1 MAGYVKGSKA
11 WYNFLR
17 ARLLIISSKLRS
29 DNISQEERDRLYNEE
44 CRIVTELEGVVL

>member
-1 MAGYVKGSKA
+1 MVGYVKGSKP

-17 ARLLIISSKLRS
+17 ARLIVISSKLDS
-29 DNISQEERDRLYNEE
+29 NDISQEERERLYNEE